1 MGVEFISEAQDNF
14 RNHENKKNKTKEEEI
29 IDYLQNDNQKLTRK
43 KIYNNMIDKEQMDHF
58 TTEYRQLAKNIN
70 ANDLQDFYD
79 KVTPAGKRVYL
90 PETQKGEAI
99 ISPEFLKK
107 TQIDE
112 KIKDVWHS
120 KQLEMLL

>member
-1 MGVEFISEAQDNF
+1 M
-14 RNHENKKNKTKEEEI
+14 TKEERI
-29 IDYLQNDNQKLTRK
+29 IEYLQDENQKLTRK

-70 ANDLQDFYD
+70 ANDLQEFYEQ
-79 KVTPAGKRVYL
+79 VTPAGKRVYL
-90 PETQKGEAI
+90 PETEKGAI

-107 TQIDE
+107 TQIDD

-120 KQLEMLL
+120 KQLEILLSLQQGQEENEDLNI